1 MADAGKPMPEK
12 APRSHGRAR
21 GRRTG
26 LKTLEET
33 LRKRSHEFTPAERA
47 IAAYLREN
55 FSSIPFETGASIATS
70 AGVSEMSVIRFI
82 RSLGFAN
89 LRELKDRLRAS
100 YPEEEQIVDDVLD
113 RFQVRHDDVDHL
125 RTSLELELCAV
136 LKAYEL
142 VATDRWQK
150 IVDLLTRRRFI
161 HVAGFQ
167 ATKGTALD
175 FANRLKYARS
185 GVRFAEGS
193 AGTYSEVLESDPKE
207 SCLVLVDT
215 VAYARRAPLLA
226 RKAKEMGLPVV
237 IVTDRF
243 SHWAY
248 EFTDLVLEGY
258 THVKTFWDSTASLNV
273 ILNLLINSVAAR
285 LGAKA
290 EDRFRLLG
298 EFGDY
303 FQEFE
308 RVRRPN
314 GNGRNRPHRQQR

>member
-1 MADAGKPMPEK
+1 MTELSTTGSAETDAEPRPTALQRFETRLRDRSGK
-12 APRSHGRAR
+12 
-21 GRRTG
+21 
-26 LKTLEET
+26 L
-33 LRKRSHEFTPAERA
+33 TPAEQA
-47 IAAYLREN
+47 ITAYLREHLA
-55 FSSIPFETGASIATS
+55 SLPFETGASIAAQ

-89 LRELKDRLRAS
+89 LRDLKERLRA
-100 YPEEEQIVDDVLD
+100 EQTEDGRAVDNVLE
-113 RFQVRHDDVDHL
+113 RFQVRHDTAEHL
-125 RTSLELELCAV
+125 RASLELEVLAV
-136 LKAYEL
+136 VKAYEL
-142 VATDRWQK
+142 TGTENWPK
-150 IVDLLTRRRFI
+150 IVELFAKRRLV

-167 ATKGTALD
+167 ATKGVAFD

-185 GVRFAEGS
+185 GVRFVEGS
-193 AGTYSEVLESDPKE
+193 AGTYSEVLEADPKT

-215 VAYARRAPLLA
+215 IAYARRALLLA
-226 RKAKEMGLPVV
+226 RKAKELGIPVV

-258 THVKTFWDSTASLNV
+258 THVETFWDSTASLTV

-290 EDRFRLLG
+290 EERFKLLV
-298 EFGDY
+298 EFGTY

-308 RVRRPN
+308 RVRKTD
-314 GNGRNRPHRQQR
+314 GNGRLRQSRPK